1 MDDKTT
7 IEVKVILQA
16 IKGKIDIFNDMEAE
30 EKSKDSVSHHY
41 LLGASQQ
48 TLKVIE
54 SIVDKELSK
63 IESKN

>member
-16 IKGKIDIFNDMEAE
+16 IKGKIEIFNEMEAE
-30 EKSKDSVSHHY
+30 EKTKESVNHHY

-48 TLKVIE
+48 TLRVIE
-54 SIVDKELSK
+54 GIVDKELSK
-63 IESKN
+63 IESSN